1 MRSWGVADGA
11 PILTVIGC
19 APAWGNPGE
28 PCSSYLVEAVGTRI
42 LLDCGSGA
50 FAALW
55 ALDPRPLDA
64 VVLSHMHHDHVA
76 DLIPFGYARR
86 YAGLAGWPAP
96 RLLAPPG
103 GLARLEALALAGG
116 GQRDHLDGPFVLS
129 EYEPGTPSVIGDV
142 RLTFAPQRHPGVS
155 HAIRLEAGGYTDVL
169 GCSARCDAGARRTR
183 ERRRRPALRG
193 DVCRRR
199 RLGRRAPQRRR
210 RRARGDRGGRSSARA
225 RPRRRRQAAG
235 RGRRSAGRPS
245 RVPVDAAVAGYTQR
259 A

>member
-28 PCSSYLVEAVGTRI
+28 PCSSYLVEGAGTRI

-64 VVLSHMHHDHVA
+64 VVLSHLHHDHVA

-116 GQRDHLDGPFVLS
+116 GRRDHLDGPFVLS
-129 EYEPGTPSVIGDV
+129 EYEPGTPSVIGEA
-142 RLTFAPQRHPGVS
+142 RLTFAPLRHPGVS
-155 HAIRLEAGGYTDVL
+155 HAIRLEAGGRTLTFSGDTGVTPALGAHARGADILLCEATYADGAASDDVHL
-169 GCSARCDAGARRTR
+169 CAADAGRAASESGAARLVLVHVDADKR
-183 ERRRRPALRG
+183 EAA
-193 DVCRRR
+193 V
-199 RLGRRAPQRRR
+199 AA
-210 RRARGDRGGRSSARA
+210 ARSTFTG
-225 RPRRRRQAAG
+225 
-235 RGRRSAGRPS
+235 
-245 RVPVDAAVAGYTQR
+245 PVDAAVPGYRQR
-259 A
+259 V